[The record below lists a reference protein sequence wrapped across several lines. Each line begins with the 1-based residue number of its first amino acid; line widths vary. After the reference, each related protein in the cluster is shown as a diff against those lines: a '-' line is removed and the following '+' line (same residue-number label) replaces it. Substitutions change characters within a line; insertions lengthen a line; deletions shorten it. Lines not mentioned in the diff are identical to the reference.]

1 MPKKPIEELRV
12 KMLRGDTSEPLT
24 RDLKGLRSAQCTKCT
39 KCHRNQNSKRMII
52 LIMFLSGLDYESIS
66 KRKAAEQ
73 LTVMTCSF

>member
-24 RDLKGLRSAQCTKCT
+24 RDLKGLRSAQCTKY
-39 KCHRNQNSKRMII
+39 HRNQNSKRIII